1 MWSSLFRPELSEKV
15 IFYFILTERLF
26 GTWKSSLVHFHVA
39 QFNQSGKDVQN
50 GSISFD
56 TKGYIDS
63 KVADLQID

>member
-15 IFYFILTERLF
+15 ILTERLF